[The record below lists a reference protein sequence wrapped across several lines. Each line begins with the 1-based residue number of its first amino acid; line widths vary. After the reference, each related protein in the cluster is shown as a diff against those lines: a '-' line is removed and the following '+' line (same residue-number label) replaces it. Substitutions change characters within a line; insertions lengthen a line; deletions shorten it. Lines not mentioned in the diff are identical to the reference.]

1 MSSRSAVVCDDDPLL
16 RCVLTRVIG
25 PIGYE
30 VCAEAESP
38 AEAMDVIDR
47 VHADVVVLDL
57 ALRDGRGEDL
67 LHHLVAERPD
77 TKVVVFSS
85 HVGDHE
91 ALLSAGAV
99 AVVEKPDFPALE
111 VVLGDLAHGGSLRMD
126 LRRPVSRPVPALDPP
141 TALSLSGLEPWSSF
155 RKAAE
160 SLLSGDAVLALDLV
174 PSVADSG
181 SWDHVL
187 RTDHRVALAR
197 CAASVR
203 RDQDRVSLS
212 PDGVPL
218 LLAVASHPE
227 APEVMFGRVQDLW
240 AREVDRDTPVGVYG
254 HVRKG
259 MPAGTMLDHVVEAV
273 LFDEPT
279 IDDPL
284 RMI

>member
-16 RCVLTRVIG
+16 RCVLARVIG
-25 PIGYE
+25 PLGYE

-38 AEAMDVIDR
+38 AEAIDVIDR

-91 ALLSAGAV
+91 ALLAAGAA

-111 VVLGDLAHGGSLRMD
+111 VVLGDLAHGGTLRQD
-126 LRRPVSRPVPALDPP
+126 LRRPVARAVPALDPP
-141 TALSLSGLEPWSSF
+141 TSLSLSGLEPWSSF

-160 SLLSGDAVLALDLV
+160 GLLSGDAVLALDLV
-174 PSVADSG
+174 PSASDAA

-227 APEVMFGRVQDLW
+227 APEAVFARLRGVW

-259 MPAGTMLDHVVEAV
+259 MPAGTMLDHAVEAV

-279 IDDPL
+279 VAEPL

>member
-16 RCVLTRVIG
+16 RCVLARVIG

-38 AEAMDVIDR
+38 SEALEVIDR

-67 LHHLVAERPD
+67 LRHLVAERPE

-85 HVGDHE
+85 HVVDHD
-91 ALLSAGAV
+91 ALLDAGAT

-111 VVLGDLAHGGSLRMD
+111 VVLGDLVHGGSLRQD
-126 LRRPVSRPVPALDPP
+126 LRRPVARAVPALDPP
-141 TALSLSGLEPWSSF
+141 AALSLSGLEPWSSF

-160 SLLSGDAVLALDLV
+160 SLLSGDAVLALDLI
-174 PSVADSG
+174 PSGTDAG
-181 SWDHVL
+181 NWDHVL

-212 PDGVPL
+212 PDGVPSCWRSPPTRRHPRRCS
-218 LLAVASHPE
+218 AGSGPCGPVRSTAGPPSASTGTCARACP
-227 APEVMFGRVQDLW
+227 PGRCST
-240 AREVDRDTPVGVYG
+240 TPS
-254 HVRKG
+254 R
-259 MPAGTMLDHVVEAV
+259 PCCSTSRRR
-273 LFDEPT
+273 PT
-279 IDDPL
+279 
-284 RMI
+284 RCG

>member
-38 AEAMDVIDR
+38 AEALAVVDR

-67 LHHLVAERPD
+67 LHRLVAERPD

-85 HVGDHE
+85 HVGDHDG
-91 ALLSAGAV
+91 LLAAGAA

-111 VVLGDLAHGGSLRMD
+111 VVLGDLAHGGSLRQD
-126 LRRPVSRPVPALDPP
+126 LRRPVARPLPALDPP

-160 SLLSGDAVLALDLV
+160 AMLSGDAVLALDTV
-174 PSVADSG
+174 PSAADSG

-197 CAASVR
+197 CAVAVR

-218 LLAVASHPE
+218 LLAVASHPG
-227 APEVMFGRVQDLW
+227 APEAMFARVQQLW
-240 AREVDRDTPVGVYG
+240 AREVDRGTPVGVYG

-259 MPAGTMLDHVVEAV
+259 MPAGTMLDHAVEAV

-279 IDDPL
+279 PDAPL

>member
-1 MSSRSAVVCDDDPLL
+1 MTRSAVVCDDDPLL

-38 AEAMDVIDR
+38 TEAMEVIDR

-67 LHHLVAERPD
+67 LHQLVTERPD
-77 TKVVVFSS
+77 TKVVVFSA
-85 HVGDHE
+85 HVGDHD
-91 ALLSAGAV
+91 ALLSTGAS

-111 VVLGDLAHGGSLRMD
+111 VVLGDLAHGGELRQD
-126 LRRPVSRPVPALDPP
+126 LRRPVSRAVPALEPP
-141 TALSLSGLEPWSSF
+141 VALSLSGLEPWSSF
-155 RKAAE
+155 RKAAGG
-160 SLLSGDAVLALDLV
+160 LLSGDAVLAVDIV
-174 PSVADSG
+174 PSAGDAG
-181 SWDHVL
+181 CWDHVL

-203 RDQDRVSLS
+203 RGQDRVSLS

-218 LLAVASHPE
+218 LLAVAAHAE
-227 APEVMFGRVQDLW
+227 APNAIFARIQQIW
-240 AREVDRDTPVGVYG
+240 AREVARGTPIGVYG

-259 MPAGTMLDHVVEAV
+259 MPAGTMLDHAVEAV

-279 IDDPL
+279 PEDPL

>member
-38 AEAMDVIDR
+38 AEAIDVIDR

-67 LHHLVAERPD
+67 LHQLAAERPE
-77 TKVVVFSS
+77 TRVVVFSS
-85 HVGDHE
+85 NIDDHE
-91 ALLSAGAV
+91 ALLAAGAT

-111 VVLGDLAHGGSLRMD
+111 VVLGDLAHGGSLRTD
-126 LRRPVSRPVPALDPP
+126 LRRPVSRPVPALEPP

-160 SLLSGDAVLALDLV
+160 SLLTGDAVLALDLV
-174 PSVADSG
+174 PSAQDAE

-218 LLAVASHPE
+218 LLAVASHAE
-227 APEVMFGRVQDLW
+227 APEAVFARVRGLW

-259 MPAGTMLDHVVEAV
+259 MPAATMLDHAVEAV

-279 IDDPL
+279 LQDPL